1 MVDPFLWAN
10 SGVTY
15 AWLLLIAAPRWQL
28 TRAIFNSD
36 AVLVSQH
43 VQCRPC
49 VLQA

>member
-1 MVDPFLWAN
+1 MDPFLWAN